1 MQVRHDLLNGKGLP
15 VGDDDSHLLLLLPSF
30 AAAAGGSGGGCGA
43 FAVAFVMMVAAL
55 TIPCDERDRCIL
67 ARPNQIRAS
76 HSMIPMIPNMFFWGV
91 RRMGI

>member
-1 MQVRHDLLNGKGLP
+1 
-15 VGDDDSHLLLLLPSF
+15 
-30 AAAAGGSGGGCGA
+30 
-43 FAVAFVMMVAAL
+43 MMVAAL